1 MGVRILFIDGFRF
14 STFNF
19 LNMETLDWI
28 IIAVIAIGAILGFM
42 KGFLNQ
48 LASIVGL
55 IAGLLVARALFVSVG
70 KRLAAEMGA
79 SVTFSQIL
87 AFVII
92 WMLVPIGLCIIAGML
107 TKALDVIRLGFVNR
121 WLGAGLGVIKYG
133 LLASIVIYFIEYV
146 DTENTLI
153 QPTKKQASVLYY
165 PMKRFSGIFIPVVKD
180 VTQHLINT
188 DYARTQ

>member
-1 MGVRILFIDGFRF
+1 M
-14 STFNF
+14 
-19 LNMETLDWI
+19 
-28 IIAVIAIGAILGFM
+28 
-42 KGFLNQ
+42 
-48 LASIVGL
+48 
-55 IAGLLVARALFVSVG
+55 
-70 KRLAAEMGA
+70 
-79 SVTFSQIL
+79 
-87 AFVII
+87 
-92 WMLVPIGLCIIAGML
+92 WMLVPIVLGIIEGML

>member
-1 MGVRILFIDGFRF
+1 
-14 STFNF
+14 
-19 LNMETLDWI
+19 METLDWI
-28 IIAVIAIGAILGFM
+28 IIAVIAIGAILGFT
-42 KGFLNQ
+42 KGFLKQ

-55 IAGLLVARALFVSVG
+55 IAGLLVARALFVSAG
-70 KRLAAEMGA
+70 ERLATEIGA

-87 AFVII
+87 AFIII
-92 WMLVPIGLCIIAGML
+92 WMVVPVSLCIIAGML
-107 TKALDVIRLGFVNR
+107 TKAIDAISLGFINR
-121 WLGAGLGVIKYG
+121 WLGAGLGAIKYG
-133 LLASIVIYFIEYV
+133 LLASIVICFIEYA

>member
-1 MGVRILFIDGFRF
+1 
-14 STFNF
+14 
-19 LNMETLDWI
+19 METLDWI

-55 IAGLLVARALFVSVG
+55 IAGLVVARALFVSVG

-133 LLASIVIYFIEYV
+133 LL
-146 DTENTLI
+146 
-153 QPTKKQASVLYY
+153 SVLYY